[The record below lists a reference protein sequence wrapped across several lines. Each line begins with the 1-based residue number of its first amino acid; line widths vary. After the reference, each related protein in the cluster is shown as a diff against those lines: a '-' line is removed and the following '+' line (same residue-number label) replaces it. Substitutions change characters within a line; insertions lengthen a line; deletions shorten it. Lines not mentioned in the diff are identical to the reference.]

1 MSATVA
7 KTGIEMAGKKL
18 GDFFIRQGIKV
29 GGKAGGYAVKEAG
42 KALGKAG
49 VEAGIGLALEQGLP
63 RAMGEEPRFSLGES
77 ALRQGSGALISQGVQ
92 SGLGGRFPAMKK
104 SDLGTKVIGTTGFIA
119 GQVGGRRITDA
130 AFSGPRRVEM
140 VEDTPTG
147 ATVAAQE
154 PESVDI
160 IKPSTKDLSGIQAQ
174 EALSERE
181 KYEYQL
187 KIAQIKNQPTH
198 TYMHYQTERPPMD
211 IGAYAQSRMKM
222 VGTPDYSQ
230 VDYGAS
236 SRSSKERSK

>member
-1 MSATVA
+1 MSVDAMR
-7 KTGIEMAGKKL
+7 MAGKEL
-18 GDFFIRQGIKV
+18 GKFFVRQGIKV
-29 GGKAGGYAVKEAG
+29 GGKAGGRAVQEAG
-42 KALGKAG
+42 KVMGRAAVDAG
-49 VEAGIGLALEQGLP
+49 VGLALEQGLP
-63 RAMGEEPRFSLGES
+63 RAMGQEPTSSLGES
-77 ALRQGSGALISQGVQ
+77 VLRQTSAGLIGRGVET
-92 SGLGGRFPAMKK
+92 GLGKTFPGAAGTNM
-104 SDLGTKVIGTTGFIA
+104 GTKVIGTTGFIA

-160 IKPSTKDLSGIQAQ
+160 IKPSTRDLSGVQAQ

-198 TYMHYQTERPPMD
+198 TYMHYKTEPTPMNHQQFVSD
-211 IGAYAQSRMKM
+211 AFKGAYS
-222 VGTPDYSQ
+222 GNLS
-230 VDYGAS
+230 
-236 SRSSKERSK
+236 

>member
-1 MSATVA
+1 MSVNAMR
-7 KTGIEMAGKKL
+7 MAGKEL
-18 GDFFIRQGIKV
+18 GKFFVRQGIKV
-29 GGKAGGYAVKEAG
+29 GGKAGGRAVQEAG
-42 KALGKAG
+42 KVMGRAAVDAG
-49 VEAGIGLALEQGLP
+49 VGLALEQGLP
-63 RAMGEEPRFSLGES
+63 RAMGQEPTSSLGES
-77 ALRQGSGALISQGVQ
+77 VLRQTSAGLIGRGVET
-92 SGLGGRFPAMKK
+92 GLGKTFPGAAGTNM
-104 SDLGTKVIGTTGFIA
+104 GTKVIGTTGFIA

-147 ATVAAQE
+147 ATVASQE
-154 PESVDI
+154 PESVEV
-160 IKPSTKDLSGIQAQ
+160 IKPSTRDLSGVQAQ

-222 VGTPDYSQ
+222 VGTPDYS
-230 VDYGAS
+230 
-236 SRSSKERSK
+236 